1 MFPIWKF
8 SQSTH
13 PAPNLN
19 ASGCVRLSSLLRMQR
34 LLSALYSAD
43 LSTGEYFAE
52 SNHAVKVEINLNKLK
67 IFSMFF
73 FTKYS
78 SRPAGEVLLQET
90 QTRTL
95 RPRLDAV
102 HLLVVEPLQEAAHH
116 PLEGPAPLRLA
127 QRVKLALLDAAEAD
141 LLIEVDP
148 WVWLELVPPLP
159 RVRVDREAL
168 TSGVLVIWNR
178 ENILLFMFL
187 KQCVR
192 GGGCVWYW

>member
-73 FTKYS
+73 FPTCRGSPPPGDTDAHTPPS
-78 SRPAGEVLLQET
+78 SRRCSPPCGWTPPGGRPPPARRPSPAPPGT
-90 QTRTL
+90 ASQTCSAWR
-95 RPRLDAV
+95 RGGRSS
-102 HLLVVEPLQEAAHH
+102 HRSWPLSLAGA
-116 PLEGPAPLRLA
+116 GPAPA
-127 QRVKLALLDAAEAD
+127 
-141 LLIEVDP
+141 
-148 WVWLELVPPLP
+148 
-159 RVRVDREAL
+159 
-168 TSGVLVIWNR
+168 
-178 ENILLFMFL
+178 
-187 KQCVR
+187 
-192 GGGCVWYW
+192 